1 MDKIGIVGLGYVG
14 LPLAIEF
21 SQHYDVVGF
30 DLNTQRID
38 DLKNNIDKT
47 DTDSFRKKNLSNL
60 YLTSNITDISS
71 CNTYIVTVPTP
82 VNDNKEPDLT
92 LLKKACLDLSSLLK
106 KGDTVVFEST
116 VYPGATEEEC
126 IPLLEANS
134 GLKASEEFFYGYSP
148 ERVNPGDNL
157 HPLENV
163 QKIVSGCSEQSK
175 EYINNLYSKIIL
187 AGTVLVSSIK
197 VAEAAKV
204 VENIQRD
211 VNIALMNELKI
222 VFEKMEIPPFDVFN
236 AAATKW
242 NFLQFTPGLVGGHCI
257 GIDPYYL
264 SWKSSQLGYLPSLIS
279 TAREVN
285 EQMSEY
291 YASAI
296 SEYFD
301 QNPDRTTKVLILG
314 ASFKENC
321 SDMRNS
327 KAIQLINI
335 LKKRGINSDV
345 YDPIISFND
354 LDFYGLKGITEVAS
368 FSDYGAVVINSLHDE
383 ITPLIDKIPQD
394 FCIFDLKGKLSLYK

>member
-1 MDKIGIVGLGYVG
+1 MDKIGILGLGYVG

-21 SQHYDVVGF
+21 SQHYKVVGF
-30 DLNTQRID
+30 DLDAQRID

-47 DTDSFRKKNLSNL
+47 DTDSFRKKDLSNL
-60 YLTSNITDISS
+60 YLTSDITAISA

-92 LLKKACLDLSSLLK
+92 LLKKACFDLSNFLK
-106 KGDTVVFEST
+106 KGDTVIFEST

-126 IPLLEANS
+126 IPILEHNS
-134 GLKASEEFFYGYSP
+134 GLKATEEFFYGYSP

-175 EYINNLYSKIIL
+175 EYINNLYSKIIK
-187 AGTVLVSSIK
+187 AGTVLVSSVK
-197 VAEAAKV
+197 VAESAKV

-222 VFEKMEIPPFDVFN
+222 VFEKMEIPPFEVFN

-242 NFLQFTPGLVGGHCI
+242 NFLKFTPGLVGGHCI

-264 SWKSSQLGYLPSLIS
+264 SWKSSQIGYLPSLIA
-279 TAREVN
+279 TARDVN
-285 EQMSEY
+285 EKMSEY
-291 YASAI
+291 YASVI
-296 SEYFD
+296 SEHFEINSD
-301 QNPDRTTKVLILG
+301 KPPKILLLG

-327 KAIQLINI
+327 KAIQLVNA
-335 LKKRGINSDV
+335 LKTIGIHSDV
-345 YDPIISFND
+345 YDPIIPFDD
-354 LDFYGLKGITEVAS
+354 LDLFGLKGITEVSS

-383 ITPLIDKIPQD
+383 ILPLVDEIPENL
-394 FCIFDLKGKLSLYK
+394 FTLDLKGKLSLYK